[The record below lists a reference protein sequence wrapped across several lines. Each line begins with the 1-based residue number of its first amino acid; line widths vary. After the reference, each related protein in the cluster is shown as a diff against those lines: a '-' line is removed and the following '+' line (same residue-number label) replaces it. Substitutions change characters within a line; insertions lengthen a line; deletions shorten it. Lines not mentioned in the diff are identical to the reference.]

1 MCAALAEQ
9 RELSEQWRPA
19 LTLAELSEQ
28 RGESALAE
36 LPKQRR
42 ESALTLTELSEQ
54 RGKSALTELP
64 KQRRESALTLAQG
77 VL

>member
-1 MCAALAEQ
+1 MGGLRLRVRSTRRAAGAV
-9 RELSEQWRPA
+9 RA
-19 LTLAELSEQ
+19 LEARTYTRRLSEQ

-42 ESALTLTELSEQ
+42 ESALTL
-54 RGKSALTELP
+54 
-64 KQRRESALTLAQG
+64 AQG